1 MDKFWS
7 AAEEVAIGLLGVN
20 TIYGPEEMEISGIKR
35 YSEISTP
42 LENDAAFVLHKGH
55 LSQCD
60 AGALKAMEQRLKPI
74 FANEVFVIFVGSEVV
89 SSSEVEADSIH
100 LKSFRKLVDEIDRG
114 SQKWLLSKNLSQDD
128 KLKKFVISS
137 VEELVDHTKPDG
149 QPNINALWL
158 QLKELNAIKWSLK
171 QQGYLIGRTL
181 YEELCKKE
189 VPNTAAKEPL
199 TSKPSTQA
207 DLETDWFVYW
217 MAQLMSAPLPHRK
230 LWEFAWIL
238 QNLHAH
244 GMLAEGKR
252 ALGFGCGEE
261 PLPSFFASRGVAV
274 TVTDLAPDIVAGMG
288 WAETGQHTGT
298 LNAVWKENLVS
309 KTLFD
314 SLVSLEYVDMN
325 AIPSKLHGQYDF
337 CWSVCALEHLGSIEK
352 GLNFIE
358 NSLETLKP
366 GGIALHTTEFNYTE
380 TDHTIDNHPTV
391 LFLRRHFIELA
402 NRLEEKGHIVTPLD
416 FEVGNNP
423 LDNFIDLPPFDFNEF
438 LEYKPIS
445 ESMNYRLGHLKLS
458 VDGFP
463 ATCFG
468 FKVQKSGT

>member
-7 AAEEVAIGLLGVN
+7 AAEKAVSGLHGVHAV
-20 TIYGPEEMEISGIKR
+20 YGPEGMQIAGIKS
-35 YSEISTP
+35 YLDINIP
-42 LENDAAFVLHKGH
+42 LESNAAFVLHKGQ

-60 AGALKAMEQRLKPI
+60 LSVLKAIEQQSKPI
-74 FANEVFVIFVGSEVV
+74 FANEVFVVFVGPDVIA
-89 SSSEVEADSIH
+89 SSQVETDSIH
-100 LKSFRKLVDEIDRG
+100 LKTFVKLVDESDGRN
-114 SQKWLLSKNLSQDD
+114 QKWSLSKNASQDD
-128 KLKKFVISS
+128 KLKKLIISS
-137 VEELVDHTKPDG
+137 VENLVEHTKPDG

-158 QLKELNAIKWSLK
+158 QLKELNAIKWSVK
-171 QQGYLIGRTL
+171 QQGYLIGRAV
-181 YEELCKKE
+181 YEGLCRKE
-189 VPNTAAKEPL
+189 VPTSVAKKTL

-244 GMLAEGKR
+244 GMLEEGKR

-261 PLPSFFASRGVAV
+261 PLPSFFASKGVAV
-274 TVTDLAPDIVAGMG
+274 TVTDLAPDVVAGMG

-298 LNAVWKENLVS
+298 LDAVWKENLVS
-309 KTLFD
+309 KGKFD
-314 SLVSLEYVDMN
+314 GLVSLEYVDMN
-325 AIPSKLHGQYDF
+325 AIPKKLFDQYDF

-358 NSLETLKP
+358 NSLNTLKP

-380 TDHTIDNHPTV
+380 TDLTIDNHPTV
-391 LFLRRHFIELA
+391 LFLRQHFIELA
-402 NRLEEKGHIVTPLD
+402 RRLEAKGHIVTPLD
-416 FEVGNNP
+416 FDVGNDP
-423 LDNFIDLPPFDFNEF
+423 LDNFIDLPPFDFGEF
-438 LEYKPIS
+438 LEYKPIN
-445 ESMNYRLGHLKLS
+445 ENTTYRRGHLKLS

-468 FKVQKSGT
+468 FKVQRRPN